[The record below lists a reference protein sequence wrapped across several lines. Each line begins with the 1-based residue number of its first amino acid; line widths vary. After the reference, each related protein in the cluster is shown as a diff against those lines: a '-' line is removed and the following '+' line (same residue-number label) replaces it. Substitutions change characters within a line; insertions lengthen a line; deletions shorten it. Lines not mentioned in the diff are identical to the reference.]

1 MQFWPRGREGGRQAG
16 TQAGRQ
22 AEERQRGRHV
32 SRLSCLEGGVMAP
45 KAKAAAVAEVEVPE
59 VENKGEFEE
68 YVLKSGAGDVVSKLL
83 TALFLDKNKP
93 ELKDCP
99 VAMRAYMKRA
109 MGTPTPEELK
119 AVQDER
125 DEALAR
131 IAELEA
137 LAAEK
142 DEALEAAQAQADKLK
157 KRLLAA
163 EEANA

>member
-1 MQFWPRGREGGRQAG
+1 MVGEFLAPGEGGRAG
-16 TQAGRQ
+16 GYRCA
-22 AEERQRGRHV
+22 V
-32 SRLSCLEGGVMAP
+32 SGEARVVLVVEGGAMPP
-45 KAKAAAVAEVEVPE
+45 KGKAAAPAAEPEVPD

-119 AVQDER
+119 AVQGER